1 MTRMTSSEAFVETLA
16 AQGVTHVF
24 GIVGSAYMDALDLFP
39 AAGIRFV
46 SVCHEQGAGH
56 MADGFSPLDGMKY
69 HDMLQEMIVDV
80 ASGEGIAS
88 PRVFRRSLVNWMI
101 DDRRAY
107 PKKTWPKKDAEAN
120 RLETLL
126 TNRPELF
133 F

>member
-1 MTRMTSSEAFVETLA
+1 M
-16 AQGVTHVF
+16 GWDPF
-24 GIVGSAYMDALDLFP
+24 GIEKEHARVRKAI
-39 AAGIRFV
+39 AAGDEGYAQSDVSGTMVSIHVDGDGPPDIIR
-46 SVCHEQGAGH
+46 A
-56 MADGFSPLDGMKY
+56 PLDGMKY

-88 PRVFRRSLVNWMI
+88 PRVFRRSFVNWMI

-107 PKKTWPKKDAEAN
+107 SKETWPKKDAEAN

-126 TNRPELF
+126 TSRPALF